1 MQRYWVRI
9 ALGALAVFA
18 VGMVGISVAR
28 SGMKQLEAV
37 ANSTRPIGIPLAL
50 LPFRLDGE
58 QLGTVRRLEL
68 IRSAPKKVTGIRLT
82 VALQDSSDADHLRD
96 CNVTVHAPVAFGGR
110 DGFSCSTTADSA
122 AGHLERIG
130 EIIVEPGGLVRAIFA
145 RAEQASEWRAS
156 LYDTGTARAEL
167 AALKAERLADS
178 TARAVIIRADS
189 SRAVIDIRGDSA
201 RPIVQVQADSRGA
214 LLRVQDRSGKEIV
227 RLRANS
233 DGASLS
239 VTPDSSPDHSKH

>member
-28 SGMKQLEAV
+28 SGMKQLETV

-68 IRSAPKKVTGIRLT
+68 IRIAPKKVTGIRLT
-82 VALQDSSDADHLRD
+82 VALQDSSEADNLRD

-110 DGFSCSTTADSA
+110 DGFTCSTTADSM

-145 RAEQASEWRAS
+145 RAEQAAEWRAG

-227 RLRANS
+227 RLRADS